1 MTFFTVFSK
10 KTASDHANVKAQ
22 PLTSRHSR
30 RIRRSRR
37 LAAFA

>member
-1 MTFFTVFSK
+1 MTFFNVFSK
-10 KTASDHANVKAQ
+10 KTDPDHAIVKAQ
-22 PLTSRHSR
+22 PLTSCHSR